1 MLLQACAAGATSSSS
16 MRVRALEV
24 LERATRSEAGLKA
37 MCSTESY
44 AAVKVA
50 LADEDAQVRVRACEV
65 LAAACEQAAGLKH
78 VLALDAENWRVIQ
91 RRNDLYRTSIK
102 NALLGRIENM
112 FLRRIIPTYV
122 RFRYMDALSLRM
134 WTRDDLEA
142 LEELA
147 VRVMDDDAVVA
158 LAANRAVLTMASSE
172 LGLAAIL
179 GAAHDMLGKDL
190 DDTPDFDDRG
200 GAVAEVDSE
209 DGVEDSD
216 GDDDKSDDGRRI
228 YEDASP
234 FQRVILWLFRNDE
247 PIRERKVRKPW
258 DNPLLVAVLQSTG
271 HANNVVRSAGTELL
285 LCLLRGDTEARTVPV
300 FQGALEHEDW
310 RVRLRTLEICISVLQ
325 TRARQVRATQDPED
339 YLQGGDG
346 AAAMSPMQRNRRVGF
361 SLNFGEDS
369 DGDGGNDGY
378 DDDLGFDQSG
388 GNMGSIVDAIL
399 TRDFL
404 TVVARLLTDLE
415 SVEVR
420 VSAIELMSHAWDAAG
435 GGQRPSSPSPLHSRN
450 RSPNRIK
457 TMRQDSAEGGEGLD
471 LLMACGAIPI
481 LSNLSM
487 GDEPSTSAHSRD
499 LLSKLTGNDEGAAE
513 MLTDQ
518 ALADTESRV
527 MRRHHMVTEIR
538 AQKAGIKES
547 FAQPTFLDD
556 DEGGRVQDDE
566 ARDGH
571 ERSADERAQE
581 LALARTPARLT
592 ATQVRRAQ
600 AVMAPA
606 RVGGWTPGTGDTRP
620 WRERLD
626 ELVEAG
632 GRQQEGRLQAA
643 LPRGPHERSEA
654 RILGALRG
662 VGARPHTEAGRAAI
676 KYAAGVR
683 QQ

>member
-1 MLLQACAAGATSSSS
+1 
-16 MRVRALEV
+16 
-24 LERATRSEAGLKA
+24 
-37 MCSTESY
+37 
-44 AAVKVA
+44 
-50 LADEDAQVRVRACEV
+50 
-65 LAAACEQAAGLKH
+65 
-78 VLALDAENWRVIQ
+78 
-91 RRNDLYRTSIK
+91 
-102 NALLGRIENM
+102 
-112 FLRRIIPTYV
+112 
-122 RFRYMDALSLRM
+122 
-134 WTRDDLEA
+134 
-142 LEELA
+142 
-147 VRVMDDDAVVA
+147 
-158 LAANRAVLTMASSE
+158 
-172 LGLAAIL
+172 
-179 GAAHDMLGKDL
+179 
-190 DDTPDFDDRG
+190 
-200 GAVAEVDSE
+200 
-209 DGVEDSD
+209 
-216 GDDDKSDDGRRI
+216 
-228 YEDASP
+228 
-234 FQRVILWLFRNDE
+234 
-247 PIRERKVRKPW
+247 
-258 DNPLLVAVLQSTG
+258 
-271 HANNVVRSAGTELL
+271 
-285 LCLLRGDTEARTVPV
+285 
-300 FQGALEHEDW
+300 
-310 RVRLRTLEICISVLQ
+310 
-325 TRARQVRATQDPED
+325 
-339 YLQGGDG
+339 
-346 AAAMSPMQRNRRVGF
+346 
-361 SLNFGEDS
+361 
-369 DGDGGNDGY
+369 
-378 DDDLGFDQSG
+378 
-388 GNMGSIVDAIL
+388 MGSIVDAIL

-538 AQKAGIKES
+538 AQKAGIKELRT
-547 FAQPTFLDD
+547 AHLLD
-556 DEGGRVQDDE
+556 DEGGRQDE
-566 ARDGH
+566 AREGR

-683 QQ
+683 RQ